1 MANCA
6 LMQRALQHLPFALR
20 LPIRPRVFRPG
31 FVMTIHTMWT
41 FITAVT
47 HLRRLSRACAS
58 RGQHRFLKTAALL
71 GACAAL
77 PCSAAYVVIDTGH
90 TPQRPGATGASGR
103 VEYQYNLAL
112 SSAVVQN
119 LQAHG
124 DRVSRTSADGREI
137 KLQDRSTS
145 APDADLFVSIHHDS
159 IQQQWI
165 DAGRRREFH
174 GYAIFVSQRNG
185 HYEQSLRCAQAIG
198 EHMLAAGETPSLY
211 HATHCAAHG
220 AHAGGVGR
228 SGSHRESRRRGTAGQ
243 ARDDR
248 PSRTGNCRWRR
259 CLSSKVNTW
268 CELRPG
274 IGPLQP
280 RSGNLIH

>member
-31 FVMTIHTMWT
+31 FVMTIHTMWM
-41 FITAVT
+41 FITAAT

-58 RGQHRFLKTAALL
+58 RAQHRFLKAAALL
-71 GACAAL
+71 GVYAAL

-211 HATHCAAHG
+211 HATAI
-220 AHAGGVGR
+220 
-228 SGSHRESRRRGTAGQ
+228 SGEN
-243 ARDDR
+243 R
-248 PSRTGNCRWRR
+248 PFIDARTGVHRYDD
-259 CLSSKVNTW
+259 LIV
-268 CELRPG
+268 LRTAPMPAVLVEAG
-274 IGPLQP
+274 VIANPDEEARLGKPETIARLAQAIAA
-280 RSGNLIH
+280 GVDACQAK